1 MTAVSVRDLHFGYA
15 ERETLAGVSFE
26 VAAGEGVALLGPN
39 GAGKTTLLRLLMAF
53 QQPRA
58 GTVEI
63 GGRSTRGLHPEDL
76 TGTVGFLFQRPEDQL
91 FRRTVRDD
99 VRFGP
104 ETLRWDAARIDAA
117 VERSLEELDLQDVAA
132 LHPYDLPLPRRRLV
146 ALAGVLALEPGLL
159 LLDEPTATLD
169 RSARAR
175 VVTALRARRSRGT
188 AIIAVTHDPGFAV
201 ELCDR
206 AIALDGGRVVADA
219 PTDQVLGRPGLA
231 PLPPGAA
238 LIRRLDAP
246 TRSLRWDD
254 LVDALAVRCRDLGA

>member
-1 MTAVSVRDLHFGYA
+1 MMSVRVRDLHFDYA

-132 LHPYDLPLPRRRLV
+132 LHPYDLP
-146 ALAGVLALEPGLL
+146 ASAGGAGG
-159 LLDEPTATLD
+159 
-169 RSARAR
+169 SARAGAGAPASR
-175 VVTALRARRSRGT
+175 RADRDPRSIGAGSRRHGALCAQVARDRHHRRDPRSRFRG
-188 AIIAVTHDPGFAV
+188 
-201 ELCDR
+201 R
-206 AIALDGGRVVADA
+206 AL
-219 PTDQVLGRPGLA
+219 
-231 PLPPGAA
+231 
-238 LIRRLDAP
+238 
-246 TRSLRWDD
+246 
-254 LVDALAVRCRDLGA
+254 